1 MARTKEFDPDAATQR
16 AMDIFWCGGYE
27 ATSLQDLLSG
37 LGIGRGSFYDT
48 FGSKRELYLRALD
61 RYRERNA
68 QALMV
73 LLDEPGPVKPALRRM
88 LTALAEDALGDP
100 ERRGCFMVN
109 SAIELS
115 SSDPE
120 VARRAVETFRRIER
134 ALAVALRRAQAEGEI
149 AADRDPTA
157 LARFLVTTIQG
168 LRVMGKANPDRALLE
183 DAIDTALSILG

>member
-1 MARTKEFDPDAATQR
+1 MARTKEFDPDVATER
-16 AMDIFWCGGYE
+16 AMHLFWCGGYE
-27 ATSLQDLLSG
+27 ATSLQELLSG

-68 QALMV
+68 QALIV
-73 LLDEPGPVKPALRRM
+73 LLDEPGPVKAALRRM

-157 LARFLVTTIQG
+157 LARLLITTIQG

-183 DAIDTALSILG
+183 DAIDTALSILA